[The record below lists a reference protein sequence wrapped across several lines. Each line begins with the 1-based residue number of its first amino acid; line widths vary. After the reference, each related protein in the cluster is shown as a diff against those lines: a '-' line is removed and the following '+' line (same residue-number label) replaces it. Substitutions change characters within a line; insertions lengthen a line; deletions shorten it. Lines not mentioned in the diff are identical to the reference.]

1 MWYNIVTMYL
11 RQTSSKL
18 ADGTK
23 VKYLQLCHNYWDKDA
38 GYSKTKVIYSF
49 GREDKVDKE
58 SLQRLVDSINKYLHP
73 DEARFKTDKIGKT
86 ANFVF
91 ELAKRYGGTYA
102 LNELWNILELDSIIG
117 KLLKDRNFDVDIEHL
132 LFAMVANRALNPTS
146 KLALEKWVQ
155 DDVFIPGLKEV
166 KVHNLYRAMDF
177 LLDAKD
183 ELEEQVFHS
192 VAHLLNLEV
201 DIIYFDTTSTYFEVQ
216 PREVDDETFRKLG
229 YSKDKRPDLLQAVIG
244 LAVTK
249 EGIPIKSWVW
259 PGNTQDITVVDE
271 VKDDLVGWKLGR
283 VISVMD
289 SGFASDD
296 NMKYL
301 QRAGG
306 HYIVGEKLRSAKKE
320 IKEALARPGR
330 YQEVRDN
337 LHVKEILVGDGPSR
351 SRYIL
356 AYNPKEAKRQKE
368 ERQEIVDNI
377 KEQLESLRQ
386 LEGKAHTKTMCKLRS
401 HKVYGRYIRQLKD
414 GRLKLN
420 KMKIRED
427 EKYDGKYI
435 MKTSDDMMEAKNVAL
450 GYKQLVD
457 IESAF
462 RTLKQDLSIRPVY
475 HRLEKR
481 IKAHV
486 LLNWLALLLVRIME
500 NKTDM
505 TWNNLRHELNK
516 IQIGKFIFDSGEVY
530 QRTEIDNKP
539 KQILDMLGIKK
550 PPRYPEINENT

>member
-1 MWYNIVTMYL
+1 
-11 RQTSSKL
+11 
-18 ADGTK
+18 
-23 VKYLQLCHNYWDKDA
+23 
-38 GYSKTKVIYSF
+38 
-49 GREDKVDKE
+49 
-58 SLQRLVDSINKYLHP
+58 
-73 DEARFKTDKIGKT
+73 
-86 ANFVF
+86 
-91 ELAKRYGGTYA
+91 
-102 LNELWNILELDSIIG
+102 
-117 KLLKDRNFDVDIEHL
+117 
-132 LFAMVANRALNPTS
+132 MVANRALNPTS
-146 KLALEKWVQ
+146 KLALEKWSS
-155 DDVFIPGLKEV
+155 DDVFIPGLNEV

-177 LLDAKD
+177 LLEAKD
-183 ELEEQVFHS
+183 ELEEQVYHS

-216 PREVDDETFRKLG
+216 PGEVEEEEFRKLG

-249 EGIPIKSWVW
+249 GGIPIKSWVW
-259 PGNTQDITVVDE
+259 PGNTQDITVVDK

-306 HYIVGEKLRSAKKE
+306 HYIMGQKLRSANKE
-320 IKEALARPGR
+320 IQEALSRPGR
-330 YQEVRDN
+330 YQKVKDN
-337 LHVKEILVGDGPSR
+337 LHVKEIIIGDGPSR
-351 SRYIL
+351 SRYIM
-356 AYNPKEAKRQKE
+356 AYNPKEARRQKE
-368 ERQEIVDNI
+368 ERLEIVDNI
-377 KEQLESLRQ
+377 KNQLKSLRQ

-420 KMKIRED
+420 KMKIRKD

-435 MKTSDDMMEAKNVAL
+435 MKTSDDMMEASDVAL
-450 GYKQLVD
+450 GYKQLID
-457 IESAF
+457 IETAF
-462 RTLKQDLSIRPVY
+462 RTLKQDLSIRPIY

-486 LLNWLALLLVRIME
+486 LLNWLALLLVRVME

-516 IQIGKFIFDSGEVY
+516 IQVGKFIFNSGEVF
-530 QRTEIDNKP
+530 QRTELEKKQ
-539 KQILDMLGIKK
+539 KQILDMLEIKR
-550 PPRYPEINENT
+550 PSRYPEINTNS